1 VLQGETL
8 SPKLFTLFIEDIV
21 QILNQSNVTSI
32 KIGKAD
38 LNILLY
44 ADDIL
49 LAYNIFDLQEKINIL
64 RRYFQDNDLQVSL
77 DKTKVVI
84 FRQGNVKV
92 KNCKIF
98 CGEDELVIV
107 DKYIYL
113 GVPMYGNMK
122 YSCTADSF
130 VSKAMQA
137 QQDLFNLFYRAK
149 MNNIETRL
157 YLFDC
162 LVKSVLF
169 YCSHIWGVSVFSK
182 FKLFQ
187 MQFLRKLFKL
197 RSYTQ
202 HWFLMMESQSKYIEI
217 AFLKNLLS
225 YWAKILTKPKT
236 SLLRQ
241 CFDPSKLQKIRLR

>member
-1 VLQGETL
+1 
-8 SPKLFTLFIEDIV
+8 LFIEDIV

-44 ADDIL
+44 ADDMIL

-64 RRYFQDNDLQVSL
+64 RRYFQDDDLQVNL

-98 CGEDELVIV
+98 WGEDELVSV
-107 DKYIYL
+107 DEYIYL
-113 GVPMYGNMK
+113 GVPMYGKMK

-137 QQDLFNLFYRAK
+137 QQDLLHLFYRAK
-149 MNNIETRL
+149 MNNFETRL

-169 YCSHIWGVSVFSK
+169 
-182 FKLFQ
+182 
-187 MQFLRKLFKL
+187 
-197 RSYTQ
+197 
-202 HWFLMMESQSKYIEI
+202 
-217 AFLKNLLS
+217 
-225 YWAKILTKPKT
+225 
-236 SLLRQ
+236 
-241 CFDPSKLQKIRLR
+241 

>member
-1 VLQGETL
+1 MYGATRKV
-8 SPKLFTLFIEDIV
+8 KV
-21 QILNQSNVTSI
+21 N
-32 KIGKAD
+32 
-38 LNILLY
+38 
-44 ADDIL
+44 
-49 LAYNIFDLQEKINIL
+49 
-64 RRYFQDNDLQVSL
+64 L

-98 CGEDELVIV
+98 WGEDELNIV
-107 DKYIYL
+107 NKYIYL
-113 GVPMYGNMK
+113 GVPFHGNMK

-197 RSYTQ
+197 PSYTQ
-202 HWFLMMESQSKYIEI
+202 I
-217 AFLKNLLS
+217 LL
-225 YWAKILTKPKT
+225 T
-236 SLLRQ
+236 
-241 CFDPSKLQKIRLR
+241 